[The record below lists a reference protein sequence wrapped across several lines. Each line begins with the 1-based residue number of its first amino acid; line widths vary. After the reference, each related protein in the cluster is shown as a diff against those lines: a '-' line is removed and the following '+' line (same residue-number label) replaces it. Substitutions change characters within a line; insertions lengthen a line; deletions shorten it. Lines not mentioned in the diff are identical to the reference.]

1 VPMRRSLIV
10 NEVNSKSFA
19 RITTAAIGAAG
30 VVGAHSLAYRLAHA
44 TDAGYDHALESAGH
58 GYWDIAVF
66 LGLAGLIIG
75 IGVEIVLGGRRT
87 GPRGA
92 SHTWLRLFVLQAMT
106 FATLE
111 SLERAV
117 QGTEELT
124 LLFQEPAFWL
134 AFPLLA
140 LTAAVG
146 CVLLSLARKAGQSLA
161 RRRPPVERRNAVR
174 IRPLFF
180 RVVSHVFVSA
190 KRERAPPPYPV

>member
-92 SHTWLRLFVLQAMT
+92 SHTWLRLFALQAMT

-117 QGTEELT
+117 QGAGELT
-124 LLFQEPAFWL
+124 LLFQERAFWL

-146 CVLLSLARKAGQSLA
+146 CVLLALARKAGQSLA
-161 RRRPPVERRNAVR
+161 RRRPPVERRIALR
-174 IRPLFF
+174 IRPLLF

-190 KRERAPPPYPV
+190 TRERAPPPYPV